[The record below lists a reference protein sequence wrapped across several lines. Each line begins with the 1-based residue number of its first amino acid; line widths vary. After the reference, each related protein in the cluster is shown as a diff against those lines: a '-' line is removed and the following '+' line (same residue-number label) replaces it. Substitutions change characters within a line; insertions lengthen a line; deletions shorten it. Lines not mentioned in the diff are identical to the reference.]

1 MFPLML
7 VPFALVSVTS
17 VRHPG
22 QMAVVVVAVGG
33 SCSRVESYV
42 GTSLALSSVRTM
54 SGAPSELVR
63 IESPMKKFCCV
74 FVAVAT
80 LAFRLMSGRGR
91 LNSASEQLRGD
102 PEQENVMFSS
112 LGNPVVVPGQPET
125 VINSVAVALV
135 QALVVSDW
143 AGAAIAGGL
152 FKVPPALA

>member
-1 MFPLML
+1 MFPLIL
-7 VPFALVSVTS
+7 VPLALVSVTS

-22 QMAVVVVAVGG
+22 QMSLVVVAVGG

-42 GTSLALSSVRTM
+42 LTSAALSSLRTT

-80 LAFRLMSGRGR
+80 VAFRLMSGRGR
-91 LNSASEQLRGD
+91 VNSVSEQLSGD
-102 PEQENVMFSS
+102 PEQRNVSFSS
-112 LGNPVVVPGQPET
+112 GNPVVVPGQPET

-143 AGAAIAGGL
+143 VGAAIAGGL
-152 FKVPPALA
+152 F